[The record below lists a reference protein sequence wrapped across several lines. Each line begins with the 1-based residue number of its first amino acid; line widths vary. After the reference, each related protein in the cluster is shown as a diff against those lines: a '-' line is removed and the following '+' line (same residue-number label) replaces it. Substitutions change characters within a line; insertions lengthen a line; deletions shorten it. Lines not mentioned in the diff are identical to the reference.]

1 MFRNFGKVFSFSL
14 HNQVG
19 TKSYKIFTIVFALLL
34 LVMPSIV
41 MMLAA
46 SHHGEEEEK
55 PIESCGAEMVY
66 IVSDFDATPNLML
79 FNEVTEDNYKNIK
92 YKNADSI
99 DAALASAAKE
109 DAAFVLHFYPEEDYI
124 RTDIILPKVQDGKEA
139 MDAKTAENYYDFIDR
154 NATLFSLLL
163 TGLNQSEISGLMPG
177 NNYKTYTESGF
188 AEGISIDESKNGSE
202 ELIRDSVMEV
212 FQIVLPYVT
221 IMMLYFLIVAYGNA
235 TAQSMVMEKESKLM
249 DTMLISLQPEA
260 MVAGKFMAIVCA
272 GLIQVFG
279 WGASIVAGMIA
290 GVKITE
296 ALNPGYESPI
306 AVFLSFM
313 GELGLFRPLNVLIG
327 IGFMTI
333 GFVMYLSLATIAG
346 AISANRQ
353 EVAAHSSLYTLPV
366 VGAFMLVMMGGGL
379 TAGGAPV
386 WMEYVPFTAA
396 LLMPSQMAL
405 GTADAMTGLVSLLIM
420 LALTIGLIIV
430 AGRIYK
436 AMSLYKGNK
445 VKIADVI
452 RLVTA
457 KEG

>member
-46 SHHGEEEEK
+46 GHHGEEEEK
-55 PIESCGAEMVY
+55 PLESCGAEMVY

-79 FNEVTEDNYKNIK
+79 FNEVTEENYKDIR

-99 DAALASAAKE
+99 DEALASAAKE

-124 RTDIILPKVQDGKEA
+124 RTDIILPKAQDGK
-139 MDAKTAENYYDFIDR
+139 DAIDEKTAENYYEFMNK

-163 TGLNQSEISGLMPG
+163 TGLNQSEISALMPG
-177 NNYKTYTESGF
+177 NDYRTYTESGF

-202 ELIRDSVMEV
+202 ELIRDKVMEV
-212 FQIVLPYVT
+212 FQLALPYVT
-221 IMMLYFLIVAYGNA
+221 IMMLYFLILSYGNA
-235 TAQSMVMEKESKLM
+235 TAQLMVMEKESKLM

-260 MVAGKFMAIVCA
+260 MVAGKFLAIVCS
-272 GLIQVFG
+272 GLLQILG
-279 WGASIVAGMIA
+279 WIASFAIGMFA

-296 ALNPGYESPI
+296 TMNPGYESPI
-306 AVFLSFM
+306 SVFFSFM
-313 GELGLFRPLNVLIG
+313 GELGLFRPIHVVIG
-327 IGFMTI
+327 IGFLVI

-346 AISANRQ
+346 AISANR
-353 EVAAHSSLYTLPV
+353 EDVAAHSSLYTLPILA
-366 VGAFMLVMMGGGL
+366 AFMLVMMGGGL
-379 TAGGAPV
+379 TAGGAPI
-386 WMEYVPFTAA
+386 WMSYVPFTAA

-405 GTADAMTGLVSLLIM
+405 GTASAVTGVVSLLIM
-420 LALTIGLIIV
+420 LVLTVGLIVI
-430 AGRIYK
+430 AGRVYK

-452 RLVTA
+452 KLIKA
-457 KEG
+457 KEA

>member
-14 HNQVG
+14 RNQVG
-19 TKSYKIFTIVFALLL
+19 SKSYKIFTIVFALIL
-34 LVMPSIV
+34 LVMPSVIMMIV
-41 MMLAA
+41 AG
-46 SHHGEEEEK
+46 SKDEDEDK
-55 PIESCGAEMVY
+55 PLESCGAEKIY
-66 IVSDFDATPNLML
+66 IVSDFEATPNLML
-79 FNEVTEDNYKNIK
+79 LNEVTEENYKEIR
-92 YKNADSI
+92 YKNADSVE
-99 DAALASAAKE
+99 AALVSAAKE
-109 DAAFVLHFYPEEDYI
+109 EKAFVLYFYPEEEYI
-124 RTDIILPKVQDGKEA
+124 RADIILPEVNDGEETL
-139 MDAKTAENYYDFIDR
+139 DPETAEKFYEFMDR
-154 NATLFSLLL
+154 NTTLFSLLL
-163 TGLNQSEISGLMPG
+163 TGMNQSEIASLMPG
-177 NNYKTYTESGF
+177 NDYRTFTESGF

-212 FQIVLPYVT
+212 FRIVLPYVT
-221 IMMLYFLIVAYGNA
+221 IMMLYFLIVAYGSA

-327 IGFMTI
+327 IGFMMI

-445 VKIADVI
+445 VKFVDVI
-452 RLVTA
+452 KLVTA